1 MKINNVL
8 IETVVGSGAPGKEA
22 RFRRMLEV
30 RQEFK
35 RRQKGC
41 LSAWIAPSTDG
52 HGLFLVQ
59 SVFVDQSSWKRIS
72 ELIVKKLDA
81 KDGGLEGVIGGPPLV
96 GLFESPL
103 ESLNLHPSSD
113 ID

>member
-1 MKINNVL
+1 MVINNVL
-8 IETVVGSGAPGKEA
+8 IETVVCSGAPGKEA

-41 LSAWIAPSTDG
+41 LSAWIAPATDG

-59 SVFVDQSSWKRIS
+59 SVFADQSSWKRIS

-96 GLFESPL
+96 GLIESPL
-103 ESLNLHPSSD
+103 ESLNLRTPTEND
-113 ID
+113 

>member
-1 MKINNVL
+1 MVINNVL
-8 IETVVGSGAPGKEA
+8 IETVVCSGAAGKEA

-41 LSAWIAPSTDG
+41 LSAWIAPATDG

-59 SVFVDQSSWKRIS
+59 SVFADQSSWKRIS

-103 ESLNLHPSSD
+103 ESLNLRTPTEND
-113 ID
+113 

>member
-1 MKINNVL
+1 MEIKNVL
-8 IETVVGSGAPGKEA
+8 IETVVCSGASGKEA
-22 RFRRMLEV
+22 RFRRMLEA

-41 LSAWIAPSTDG
+41 LAAWIAESTDG
-52 HGLFLVQ
+52 QGLFLVH
-59 SVFVDQSSWKRIS
+59 SVFIDQSSWKRIS
-72 ELIVKKLDA
+72 QSIADKLDS

-103 ESLNLHPSSD
+103 ESLNLEATPQ

>member
-1 MKINNVL
+1 MEINNVL
-8 IETVVGSGAPGKEA
+8 IETVVCSGASGKEA

-41 LSAWIAPSTDG
+41 LAAWIAPSTDG

-59 SVFVDQSSWKRIS
+59 SVFTDQKAWKRIS
-72 ELIVKKLDA
+72 DLIVKKLDS

-96 GLFESPL
+96 GLFESTL
-103 ESLNLHPSSD
+103 ESLNLTPLSENE
-113 ID
+113 

>member
-8 IETVVGSGAPGKEA
+8 IETVVCSGASGKEA

-35 RRQKGC
+35 RRQDGC
-41 LSAWIAPSTDG
+41 LAAWVAPSTDG

-59 SVFVDQSSWKRIS
+59 SIFEDQKSWKRIS
-72 ELIVKKLDA
+72 ELIVMKLDA

-103 ESLNLHPSSD
+103 DSLNIKPYSEND
-113 ID
+113 